1 MQYFLWRSARNAGDR
16 LSLFDNLYIVVSLF
30 VLFPICF
37 VLGNANGILGMVQGW
52 SQIGTPF
59 SCVRNVGL

>member
-1 MQYFLWRSARNAGDR
+1 M
-16 LSLFDNLYIVVSLF
+16 SLF

-52 SQIGTPF
+52 SQMGTPF